1 MSFETDQYSVFVEVE
16 KRSDEA
22 TVLRLIEMRQGEVS
36 AKIRQ
41 AVETNSPLVDE
52 FKATKMKISSFVL
65 RLLHDKIE

>member
-1 MSFETDQYSVFVEVE
+1 MSFESDQYQVFETVHN
-16 KRSDEA
+16 KSDEA
-22 TVLRLIEMRQGEVS
+22 TVLRLIEMRQGDVS

-41 AVETNSPLVDE
+41 AIETNSPLVDE